1 MNVQS
6 VRTITVRSDV
16 TCSSVSN
23 AATVERSNSP
33 TTWMIVASPFDSA
46 VNTRFGCDGTGK
58 V

>member
-1 MNVQS
+1 MKVQS
-6 VRTITVRSDV
+6 LRTTTVRSDV
-16 TCSSVSN
+16 TRSSVSK

-33 TTWMIVASPFDSA
+33 TTWIMVASPFDSA